1 MTFTVTALDFTNA
14 KSLLQEG
21 LDAVSRGES
30 EYDLGMLTQVDSAS
44 VSVMLAWQRAAV
56 RSGRRLRFLNVPASL
71 VNLADLYGV
80 TELLGLTEHVT
91 AS

>member
-14 KSLLQEG
+14 KALLQEG
-21 LDAVSRGES
+21 LDAVSRGEGD
-30 EYDLGMLTQVDSAS
+30 YDLGPLAQVDSAS
-44 VSVMLAWQRAAV
+44 VAVMLAWQRAAV
-56 RSGRRLRFLNVPASL
+56 RSGRRLRFLNVPPNL

-80 TELLGLTEHVT
+80 TELLDLTEHTT